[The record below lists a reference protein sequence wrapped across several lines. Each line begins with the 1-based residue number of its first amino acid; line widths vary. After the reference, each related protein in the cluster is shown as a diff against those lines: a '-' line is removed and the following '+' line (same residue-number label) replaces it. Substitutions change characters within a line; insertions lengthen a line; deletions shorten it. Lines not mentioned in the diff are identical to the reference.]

1 MHKSATRPGSDPARP
16 IRRIG
21 GMLGTAALAAG
32 LALVPIVPAGAAEAT
47 TSYAS
52 GQFLSGSLA
61 GSDLDGVVALQPAEA
76 SNNGS
81 QPLQTSKDPLS
92 ASVLQTVTVDA
103 PNGVQTDL
111 GDFVDAGAVNQYAEA
126 DRNGASM
133 GASGAIGDDGAVGAG
148 TVGAGAAGDLDV
160 DLDTLLDGRYDSI
173 LTDLRLSLDA
183 VAAQARA
190 QLSVASGDYRI
201 AGATLTFTSPA
212 IADLGDKVARSLDVV
227 DADLADLSSD
237 DGAIGLAVDRV
248 LDPLLSAIGSSA
260 NVDVTIS
267 SDLDA
272 AVQSLLTG
280 TYGDGAVHVDL
291 ETGEVTID
299 LEALLGGDLNNLAPG
314 TELLSA
320 DVLGPVLDGITG
332 TVSTLADQIVDR
344 VRTALHDATVEVHA
358 DLDLLSPQ
366 GSTQST
372 VCRDIQVPIIGDI
385 LGTGGL
391 LDGLLGGGST
401 TQGIVGYTTQTL
413 CDVVET
419 VLPDLRSTVNVDVVG
434 TVDQLLDG
442 TAARA
447 DATVSLL
454 DGTVQSSVNVD
465 ALIDGIGTGL
475 LDGLFDSDGTVS
487 DLADALDVNLV
498 DPALTGLLGDTGVGA
513 AITGLVSV
521 KTNVQETDGGMFT
534 QTAVRI
540 AALDG
545 QLATLSVASATVGPN
560 VTVVVPPDCTTNCGP
575 GGDPDPC
582 VSNCGGS
589 GTPGSASSGNLAMT
603 GLGIATLIAIVLALL
618 AAGAYFVR
626 EGYRQSHPKIAVTGK
641 TDD

>member
-1 MHKSATRPGSDPARP
+1 MHKSATRPGSDPART

-32 LALVPIVPAGAAEAT
+32 LALVPIAPAGAAEAT

-61 GSDLDGVVALQPAEA
+61 GSDLGGVVALQPAEA

-103 PNGVQTDL
+103 PDGVQTDL
-111 GDFVDAGAVNQYAEA
+111 GDIVDAGAVNQYAEA
-126 DRNGASM
+126 DRGGVSM

-148 TVGAGAAGDLDV
+148 TVGTGAAGDLDV

-212 IADLGDKVARSLDVV
+212 IADLGGKVARSLDVV
-227 DADLADLSSD
+227 DADLANLSSD
-237 DGAIGLAVDRV
+237 NGAIGLAVDRV
-248 LDPLLSAIGSSA
+248 LDPVLSAIGSSA

-272 AVQSLLTG
+272 AVQSLLGG

-291 ETGEVTID
+291 QTGEVTID

-320 DVLGPVLDGITG
+320 DVLGPVLDGITT

-344 VRTALHDATVEVHA
+344 VRAALHDATVEVHA

-391 LDGLLGGGST
+391 LGGLLGGST

-442 TAARA
+442 TAAQA

-454 DGTVQSSVNVD
+454 DGTVQSSVNTH
-465 ALIDGIGTGL
+465 ALIDGIGAGL
-475 LDGLFDSDGTVS
+475 LDGLFSSDGTVS

-513 AITGLVSV
+513 AITGLVSA
-521 KTNVQETDGGMFT
+521 KANVQETDGGMFT

-540 AALDG
+540 SALDG

-575 GGDPDPC
+575 GGNPDPC

-589 GTPGSASSGNLAMT
+589 GTPGTAGSGNLAMT